1 MKCTILL
8 IKLINFKIMCPFC
21 NINKKIKLYLS
32 FFLLIFL
39 FSCSNREIDPV
50 TGKSRDI
57 EPNVDKRA
65 RDAADNNPIFG
76 FGGKKND
83 STTFSFATSNPLW
96 RATLKSLDFLPLANA
111 DYQGGIIVYDWY
123 SDNQRFNEQV
133 KISVNFL
140 SSEIRSS
147 SINITGHKKVCDQNS
162 SNCKTIKLEDS
173 FTAEIKNTIINSARI
188 IKIEEEKLKNK

>member
-1 MKCTILL
+1 
-8 IKLINFKIMCPFC
+8 MCLFC
-21 NINKKIKLYLS
+21 NINRKVKFYLS
-32 FFLLIFL
+32 FFLIIFL

-50 TGKSRDI
+50 SGKSRDI

-65 RDAADNNPIFG
+65 RDSADNNPIIS
-76 FGGKKND
+76 FGGRKND

-111 DYQGGIIVYDWY
+111 DYQGGIIIYDWY
-123 SDNQRFNEQV
+123 SDNQKFNEQV
-133 KISVNFL
+133 KITVNFL

-147 SINITGHKKVCDQNS
+147 SINITGHKKICDQNS
-162 SNCKTIKLEDS
+162 INCKTVKLEDT

-188 IKIEEEKLKNK
+188 IKIEEEKIKNK

>member
-1 MKCTILL
+1 
-8 IKLINFKIMCPFC
+8 MCLFC
-21 NINKKIKLYLS
+21 NINNKIKIYLS
-32 FFLLIFL
+32 LLLIFFL
-39 FSCSNREIDPV
+39 FSCSKSEVDPV

-65 RDAADNNPIFG
+65 RDAADSNSIFT
-76 FGGKKND
+76 FGGKKNE

-96 RATLKSLDFLPLANA
+96 KATLKSLDFLPLANA

-162 SNCKTIKLEDS
+162 LNCKTSKLEDA

-188 IKIEEEKLKNK
+188 IKIEEEKKKINKF

>member
-1 MKCTILL
+1 
-8 IKLINFKIMCPFC
+8 MCLFC
-21 NINKKIKLYLS
+21 NINDKIKIYLS
-32 FFLLIFL
+32 FLLIFFL
-39 FSCSNREIDPV
+39 FSCSKSEVDPV

-65 RDAADNNPIFG
+65 RDAADSNSIFT
-76 FGGKKND
+76 FGGKKNE

-133 KISVNFL
+133 IQKL
-140 SSEIRSS
+140 LQYPWWELDDRK
-147 SINITGHKKVCDQNS
+147 INILAPFLLQENFD
-162 SNCKTIKLEDS
+162 L
-173 FTAEIKNTIINSARI
+173 FF
-188 IKIEEEKLKNK
+188 EKLILLKKQVLSPSR